1 MRNGI
6 FILTSWPW
14 KYGGTAAQKVLNE
27 SYGLQ
32 AMQAPYGKRVL
43 MVIIGG
49 LTTAVFFWTKALVAA
64 FQIFQARKI
73 TLFQTQTHALTR
85 KTGPF
90 TLFYCTI
97 GWLVISTLWILQ
109 PF

>member
-1 MRNGI
+1 MRFSSSQAGPG
-6 FILTSWPW
+6 SMVEPQH
-14 KYGGTAAQKVLNE
+14 KKLNE

-32 AMQAPYGKRVL
+32 AMQAPYGKRVV

-49 LTTAVFFWTKALVAA
+49 LTTAFFLDQSTCCCLPDLPGEE
-64 FQIFQARKI
+64 QRKI

>member
-49 LTTAVFFWTKALVAA
+49 LTTAVFLDQSTCCCLPDLPGEEDYLVSD
-64 FQIFQARKI
+64 
-73 TLFQTQTHALTR
+73 TDTR
-85 KTGPF
+85 SYTEDWS
-90 TLFYCTI
+90 FYI
-97 GWLVISTLWILQ
+97 VLLYNWLVGG
-109 PF
+109 